1 MQYMRSGLF
10 VPSLGWPTGRKLFLN
25 RIVYPFFLS
34 MADGQQSFSRILS
47 FFGDQVFN
55 TLSVLKFAVFLYT
68 SMVFVDIIEAR
79 GEEVEV
85 HRP

>member
-1 MQYMRSGLF
+1 
-10 VPSLGWPTGRKLFLN
+10 
-25 RIVYPFFLS
+25 